1 MNLSEYVQ
9 YDATG
14 LAQLI
19 TSRQVAAQEVQQI
32 ARQAIAAVNP
42 ALNAL
47 VGELFDEPL
56 PFWTSFL
63 AGNALG
69 LATAFGIEL
78 SPDVLEATT
87 LACVEYGQRVT
98 ALDYSNARPLLKREA
113 ASSLPNR
120 R

>member
-1 MNLSEYVQ
+1 LEEEMNLSEYVQ

-47 VGELFDEPL
+47 VGELFD
-56 PFWTSFL
+56 
-63 AGNALG
+63 
-69 LATAFGIEL
+69 
-78 SPDVLEATT
+78 
-87 LACVEYGQRVT
+87 
-98 ALDYSNARPLLKREA
+98 
-113 ASSLPNR
+113 
-120 R
+120 